1 MERREAMTSF
11 RGGRMLRTLAALALV
26 CATMLT
32 FAQLAVAQEP
42 TTSDPAGSDVF
53 ATSGL
58 PDSPLSPDGSAA
70 ASGATIASDQPDYGP
85 GATVTLTGSGWQAGE
100 SVRIVVNDDGLQD
113 QVWQRDVTVTADA
126 EGTIGDVFEL
136 PAWFVANYTVTA
148 TGESSGVA
156 TTTFTDAIV
165 ATASVAE
172 RAVGRNTTSKTFT
185 FTVNNVST
193 ASEQIRSIRISRP
206 GGHLDITACSTT
218 LSGWSTGDP
227 GGSVAS
233 NGSECV
239 ITSTAGDATIAA
251 NGPSGTFTVTA
262 NVSRG
267 DNATG
272 TWNVRVNATNNFTG
286 GGTNATPPLAVPTAL
301 DNAAFAYWITS
312 AVVAES
318 AATVGDDCPAAGNS
332 APAGTQRVIVIC
344 GINGVNNNT
353 DSIPGPY
360 TGSSL
365 SGSMIGAAGTLSGGG
380 TFVNTPDAV
389 RVLANWPATIGAA
402 GTNRNIAVH
411 IGSKPPN
418 NARTSQNAD
427 FGGYDSRFGTALAV
441 DHATG
446 TFAGTTTLSA
456 TLTRTSDNAAVS
468 GKSISFT
475 LDGDSVG
482 SATTNASG
490 VATLTGVSLAG
501 IDAGTYTDAVGASF
515 TTDSTHTGSSDSAN
529 LTVNRANTTTTVTCG
544 AGPFTYSGVAQTP
557 CSAQVTGPG
566 GLDEPVSVDYSD
578 NEDAGTASASATYAQ
593 TANYNSSSD
602 SKTFVI
608 GKADPT
614 VSITWADA
622 TYDGNAH
629 GASVSVSGV
638 GSPAEDLSPPDSVIY
653 YVGSDTTGAELTG
666 APTDAGTYTV
676 EAKFDGNSNY
686 NPASAT
692 KTIEIDRANTS
703 TTVTCGAGPFTYS
716 GSPQTPCSA
725 QVTGPGGLDE
735 PLTVDYSNNTDA
747 GTATASATYAETAN
761 YNSSSDSKNFG
772 IDPADTT
779 TETTCTAG
787 PFTFN
792 GSAHTPCSAKV
803 TGPGLNQTLTVTY
816 TDNTNAGTATAS
828 ATHPAGGNYKS
839 SSDSKTFDIGKATT
853 STALS
858 CPASVTHTGSAIEPC
873 SAIVTG
879 PAGLNQGVA
888 VDYTNNTD
896 VGTATASASYAAT
909 DNYKA
914 SSDAKT
920 FTITTACRT
929 AGTFQAPIKE
939 GTRMVVKLGNVIPV
953 KVRLADCNDVLVT
966 GRTLSIRVIAGI
978 VNGDD
983 VSDGSEIIP
992 NSVSAADSTGIMRLV
1007 DGNHMYNLATKGL
1020 GTGLPYT
1027 IVIRDTT
1034 TAAWSSAP
1042 TVGTAV
1048 IEPKK

>member
-1 MERREAMTSF
+1 
-11 RGGRMLRTLAALALV
+11 
-26 CATMLT
+26 
-32 FAQLAVAQEP
+32 
-42 TTSDPAGSDVF
+42 
-53 ATSGL
+53 
-58 PDSPLSPDGSAA
+58 
-70 ASGATIASDQPDYGP
+70 
-85 GATVTLTGSGWQAGE
+85 
-100 SVRIVVNDDGLQD
+100 
-113 QVWQRDVTVTADA
+113 
-126 EGTIGDVFEL
+126 
-136 PAWFVANYTVTA
+136 
-148 TGESSGVA
+148 
-156 TTTFTDAIV
+156 
-165 ATASVAE
+165 
-172 RAVGRNTTSKTFT
+172 
-185 FTVNNVST
+185 
-193 ASEQIRSIRISRP
+193 
-206 GGHLDITACSTT
+206 
-218 LSGWSTGDP
+218 
-227 GGSVAS
+227 
-233 NGSECV
+233 
-239 ITSTAGDATIAA
+239 
-251 NGPSGTFTVTA
+251 
-262 NVSRG
+262 
-267 DNATG
+267 
-272 TWNVRVNATNNFTG
+272 
-286 GGTNATPPLAVPTAL
+286 
-301 DNAAFAYWITS
+301 
-312 AVVAES
+312 
-318 AATVGDDCPAAGNS
+318 
-332 APAGTQRVIVIC
+332 
-344 GINGVNNNT
+344 
-353 DSIPGPY
+353 
-360 TGSSL
+360 
-365 SGSMIGAAGTLSGGG
+365 
-380 TFVNTPDAV
+380 
-389 RVLANWPATIGAA
+389 
-402 GTNRNIAVH
+402 
-411 IGSKPPN
+411 
-418 NARTSQNAD
+418 
-427 FGGYDSRFGTALAV
+427 
-441 DHATG
+441 
-446 TFAGTTTLSA
+446 
-456 TLTRTSDNAAVS
+456 
-468 GKSISFT
+468 
-475 LDGDSVG
+475 
-482 SATTNASG
+482 
-490 VATLTGVSLAG
+490 
-501 IDAGTYTDAVGASF
+501 
-515 TTDSTHTGSSDSAN
+515 
-529 LTVNRANTTTTVTCG
+529 
-544 AGPFTYSGVAQTP
+544 
-557 CSAQVTGPG
+557 
-566 GLDEPVSVDYSD
+566 
-578 NEDAGTASASATYAQ
+578 
-593 TANYNSSSD
+593 
-602 SKTFVI
+602 
-608 GKADPT
+608 
-614 VSITWADA
+614 
-622 TYDGNAH
+622 
-629 GASVSVSGV
+629 
-638 GSPAEDLSPPDSVIY
+638 VIY

-735 PLTVDYSNNTDA
+735 PLTVDYSNNTDAGTATASATYAETANYNSSSDSETFDIDRANTTTTVTCGAGPFTCSGVAQTPCSAQVTGPGGLDEPVSVDYTDNTDA

-1020 GTGLPYT
+1020 GNGLPYT

-1042 TVGTAV
+1042 TVATAV